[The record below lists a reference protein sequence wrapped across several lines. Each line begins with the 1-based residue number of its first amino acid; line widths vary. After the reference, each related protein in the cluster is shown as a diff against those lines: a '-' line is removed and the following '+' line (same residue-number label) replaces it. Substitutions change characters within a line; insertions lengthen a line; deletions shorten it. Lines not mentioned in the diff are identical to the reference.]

1 MPDLGSR
8 SRNLLSRRL
17 LWSGAFCGW
26 LFCSL
31 AAWWVAEH
39 SAARIDREARS
50 AALARVEV
58 AAEAVQQNMLR
69 LLEAV
74 HGLYD
79 LAQTRQNL
87 VAEHRGTM
95 AVMLEQHLASVAEAG
110 RFGLLQVGVI
120 GADGWLAWSSVP
132 GWDRVYLGDREHFT
146 VHLNRPPALFVSKP
160 LVGRASGRWSVQF
173 TRPLQSLTGGFGG
186 VVVVSIDP
194 LKLSEDLALLRK
206 GTEGSSLLLRED
218 GGVLAYSHDVGP
230 LLGKSLGAKSA
241 LFQLHSARPAGS
253 FETVSIIDGRPKFV
267 GFRKLAEAPIIVCA
281 AMDVESEMAATA
293 FVAPSLRVAAAAF
306 AALLLATMALGLL
319 WLDRRRAL
327 RDLKRARREN
337 EAAMQRLSQS
347 DRMEA
352 LGRLAGGIAHDFNNI
367 LQAVLGGTKL
377 ISRRS
382 KDAAQVERLA
392 RMITEAAE
400 RGASVSR
407 RLLTFAR
414 RAELHATPVQVGE
427 LLAGLHE
434 ILSHTL
440 GPSVQVRLSIAP
452 DLPPALLDRGQLE
465 TVLINLAVNA
475 RDAMEP
481 MGGGQLTLAVSMD
494 TLAAARAQA
503 AGLRSGPYLRLEVA
517 DTGIGMDAATL
528 GRAMEPF
535 FTTKPKGKGTGLGLA
550 MAKGFAEQSGGM
562 LVIDSQPRRGT
573 IVRLWLPVPEIPVPE
588 VPASGPA
595 PGAPLTGQGDV
606 AEDPAEAP
614 AETPTGRLLLVDDEA
629 SLRETLA
636 ACLREQGHAVLEAES
651 GVAALAQLSAARH
664 IDILVTDLAMPG
676 MDGLA
681 LLDAVRQRLPAL
693 PALLFTGF
701 AGDASVAAFTDAAR
715 SGPFAVLRKPASPD
729 AVIAQVGVLLAASR
743 VHGPQQDRRQEKAC
757 DA

>member
-1 MPDLGSR
+1 MPESGTRSR
-8 SRNLLSRRL
+8 SLLSRRL
-17 LWSGAFCGW
+17 LWGGAFCGW
-26 LFCSL
+26 LLCSL
-31 AAWWVAEH
+31 AAWWVAER
-39 SAARIDREARS
+39 SAARLEQEARG
-50 AALARVEV
+50 AALARAEV

-69 LLEAV
+69 LLQTIQ
-74 HGLYD
+74 GLHD

-87 VAEHRGTM
+87 LAGHQPEM
-95 AVMLEQHLASVAEAG
+95 AAMLGQHLSSMARAE
-110 RFGLLQVGVI
+110 RFGLLQLAVI
-120 GADGWLAWSSVP
+120 GTDGWLAWSSVP
-132 GWDRVYLGDREHFT
+132 GWERVYLGDREHFT
-146 VHLNRPPALFVSKP
+146 VHLNRDPALFISKP

-173 TRPLQSLTGGFGG
+173 TRPLQSPTGGFGG
-186 VVVVSIDP
+186 VVVVSVDP
-194 LKLSEDLALLRK
+194 LKLSEDLALLRN

-218 GGVLAYSHDVGP
+218 GGVLAYSNDVGP
-230 LLGKSLGAKSA
+230 LLGKSLSAKSA
-241 LFQLHSARPAGS
+241 LFQFEPARPGGS
-253 FETVSIIDGRPKFV
+253 FEAVSIVDGRPKFI
-267 GFRKLAEAPIIVCA
+267 GFRRLAEAPIIVCA
-281 AMDVESEMAATA
+281 AMDVETEMAATA
-293 FVAPSLRVAAAAF
+293 FVAPSLRAAAAAF
-306 AALLLATMALGLL
+306 AALLLATVALGLL

-367 LQAVLGGTKL
+367 LQAVLGGSKL

-382 KDAAQVERLA
+382 RDAAQVERLA

-407 RLLTFAR
+407 RLLAFAR

-440 GPSVQVRLSIAP
+440 GPTVQVRLAIAP
-452 DLPPALLDRGQLE
+452 ELPSALLDRGQLE

-481 MGGGQLTLAVSMD
+481 VGGGQLTLAVSLEA
-494 TLAAARAQA
+494 LAGAPAQA
-503 AGLRSGPYLRLEVA
+503 AGLKPGRYLRLEVA

-550 MAKGFAEQSGGM
+550 MARGFAEQSGGA
-562 LVIDSQPRRGT
+562 LVLDSQPRRGT
-573 IVRLWLPVPEIPVPE
+573 IVRLWLPVPEL
-588 VPASGPA
+588 PATCPA
-595 PGAPLTGQGDV
+595 EEAAGAPPPARTAA
-606 AEDPAEAP
+606 AEMPT
-614 AETPTGRLLLVDDEA
+614 ETPAGRLLLVDDEA

-636 ACLREQGHAVLEAES
+636 ACLRDQGHAVLEADS
-651 GVAALAQLSAARH
+651 GVAALAQLSAAEE
-664 IDILVTDLAMPG
+664 IDMLVTDLAMPG

-681 LLDAVRQRLPAL
+681 LLATVRQRLPGL

-729 AVIAQVGVLLAASR
+729 AVVAQVGVLLAASR
-743 VHGPQQDRRQEKAC
+743 VQGRQREKAW